1 MMARWRYEDARGVEQ
16 EGEFEQ
22 SFDYGG
28 TDVTYKFRRDD
39 GGIDLVS
46 GPRLKRAVP
55 WLSGLKRIGT
65 QKTNGKHA
73 TGCLNDGPASE
84 CDYCKS

>member
-1 MMARWRYEDARGVEQ
+1 MARWRYEDARGVEQ

-39 GGIDLVS
+39 GGIDMVS
-46 GPRLKRAVP
+46 GPRLKRAE
-55 WLSGLKRIGT
+55 RIWP
-65 QKTNGKHA
+65 QKTGGEHA